1 MTIYIA
7 AYKAKHRIIQIEE
20 HSCFTW
26 KQEGGEIDSE
36 MLKGK
41 IIRESSVHFFSLM
54 AGSNYHIDLDDISV
68 EILKT
73 EPFNG

>member
-7 AYKAKHRIIQIEE
+7 TYKAKHKIIQIEE

-26 KQEGGEIDSE
+26 KQESGEVDVE
-36 MLKGK
+36 MVKGK
-41 IIRESSVHFFSLM
+41 IVRESSVHFFRLV
-54 AGSNYHIDLDDISV
+54 AGTNYVVDLNDITV

-73 EPFNG
+73 EPFKG